1 MSAGCSLCCWIQHT
15 SSKPEK
21 CLTIYDSI
29 IYSDWFSKFAS
40 DSMSTSH
47 HPSVKVGSEKYFAV
61 LKVQEQHNPEPPPV
75 TAPLRRRAVEHFFY
89 QTDSAPA
96 TRGQKQE
103 IVPIPSNNSWQFST
117 LCHTEQPQQ
126 YLLHFAHFVC
136 CTHKTWDLTY
146 LSVFIFS
153 ILLTFF
159 SFWIKA
165 VSLFFF
171 LILPS
176 LFIFHWSF
184 FLCCCCN
191 NTGTCQFFVKVFLL
205 INGSK
210 AVVKTV
216 RQAEGEILMGAL
228 SSFRGEELGWN
239 GEGFWNTEKR
249 IMAEWRAETL
259 PSGQAKFHPQLP
271 ECMCYHTVW
280 LEEKKR
286 DSLLSLIVNVCQVC
300 RLAAEQVI
308 SECQVQVQTFTRQS
322 GDHRRQTP
330 SFLSL

>member
-1 MSAGCSLCCWIQHT
+1 MMDYRKLSAYNKEICIWNIWKSRVNVSWLQSVLLNPTHFFQTW
-15 SSKPEK
+15 KMP
-21 CLTIYDSI
+21 DSI

-75 TAPLRRRAVEHFFY
+75 TAPLRRQAVEHFFY

-103 IVPIPSNNSWQFST
+103 NVPTPSNNSWQFST

-136 CTHKTWDLTY
+136 CTYKTWDLTY

-153 ILLTFF
+153 VLLTFF

-171 LILPS
+171 FNSPEPLYFS
-176 LFIFHWSF
+176 LVF
-184 FLCCCCN
+184 FPM
-191 NTGTCQFFVKVFLL
+191 LL
-205 INGSK
+205 
-210 AVVKTV
+210 
-216 RQAEGEILMGAL
+216 L
-228 SSFRGEELGWN
+228 
-239 GEGFWNTEKR
+239 
-249 IMAEWRAETL
+249 
-259 PSGQAKFHPQLP
+259 
-271 ECMCYHTVW
+271 
-280 LEEKKR
+280 
-286 DSLLSLIVNVCQVC
+286 
-300 RLAAEQVI
+300 
-308 SECQVQVQTFTRQS
+308 
-322 GDHRRQTP
+322 
-330 SFLSL
+330 

>member
-75 TAPLRRRAVEHFFY
+75 TAPLRRQAVEHFFY

-103 IVPIPSNNSWQFST
+103 IVPTPSNNSWQFST

-136 CTHKTWDLTY
+136 CTYKTWDLTY

-153 ILLTFF
+153 VLLTFF

-171 LILPS
+171 LNSPEPLYFS
-176 LFIFHWSF
+176 LVF
-184 FLCCCCN
+184 FPM
-191 NTGTCQFFVKVFLL
+191 LL
-205 INGSK
+205 
-210 AVVKTV
+210 
-216 RQAEGEILMGAL
+216 L
-228 SSFRGEELGWN
+228 
-239 GEGFWNTEKR
+239 
-249 IMAEWRAETL
+249 
-259 PSGQAKFHPQLP
+259 
-271 ECMCYHTVW
+271 
-280 LEEKKR
+280 
-286 DSLLSLIVNVCQVC
+286 
-300 RLAAEQVI
+300 
-308 SECQVQVQTFTRQS
+308 
-322 GDHRRQTP
+322 
-330 SFLSL
+330 